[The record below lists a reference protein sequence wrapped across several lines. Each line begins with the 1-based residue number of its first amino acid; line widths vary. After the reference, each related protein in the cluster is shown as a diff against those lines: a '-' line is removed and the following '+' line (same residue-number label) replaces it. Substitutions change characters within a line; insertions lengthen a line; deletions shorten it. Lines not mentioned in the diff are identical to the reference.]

1 MMNAPK
7 TRKQW
12 EEWMVT
18 MVVDTLMFDFH
29 FYLFAHANNVQRTRD
44 EPEQRFRL
52 TIGAPFDFISS
63 EETRRLDPIHPA
75 ELGCLLPLLGRK
87 LTCAKIEKTG
97 HIEIEFE
104 TGERIIVDPDDQYE
118 AWNIESL
125 GFNTGFICSPGGGM
139 GVD

>member
-1 MMNAPK
+1 MNAPK
-7 TRKQW
+7 TRAQW
-12 EEWMVT
+12 ERWMIG

-29 FYLFAHANNVQRTRD
+29 FYLFAHAQRD
-44 EPEQRFRL
+44 SEGAEQRFRL

-63 EETRRLDPIHPA
+63 EVTRSLDPIHPA

-87 LTCAKIEKTG
+87 LIRAKIEKIG
-97 HIEIEFE
+97 HLEIEFE
-104 TGERIIVDPDDQYE
+104 TGERIVVNPDDQFE
-118 AWNIESL
+118 AWNIHSL